1 VKSLDALKQT
11 LASAW
16 NDEKGPTPHWKSSTN
31 RVTLI
36 FMTMESPL
44 ATALSQLR
52 GAIDQLNLSE
62 NDWKTLSTP
71 RRILQVAVPLRRD
84 NGEVEMY
91 DGYRVQY
98 STTRGPSKG
107 GVRYHPDID
116 LDETVALAMLMT
128 WKCALTNLP
137 YGGAKG
143 GIAVDPGTLSLAEN
157 ERLTRRY
164 TSEILPI
171 IGPERDIPAPDVGT
185 DERNMAWMMDTYS
198 VNAGFSVPGVV
209 TGKPIV
215 LGGSLGRTSATG
227 DGVAIATRE
236 ALRVKGISIDGARV
250 AIQGFG
256 KVGYWAARAL
266 EDMGMKVVAV
276 SDVHGGVMGFSSV
289 QALWEHYLVN
299 KNLDLPGADRLT
311 NEELLHLN
319 VDVLI
324 PAALAD
330 SITESTAQGVKAK
343 IVVEGANAPTTP
355 SGDAILR
362 DNGILVVPDILA
374 NSGGVIVS
382 YFEWVQDK
390 QNYFWSAEEVKTNLS
405 SIMMKAFN
413 EVEATATTRNATWR
427 EAALMLGIGRVAE
440 AHKLRGLYP

>member
-1 VKSLDALKQT
+1 MTQIIALSEKRVYIRDMT
-11 LASAW
+11 KASSQGSAR
-16 NDEKGPTPHWKSSTN
+16 T
-31 RVTLI
+31 
-36 FMTMESPL
+36 ESPL

-52 GAIDQLNLSE
+52 RAIDQLQLSE
-62 NDWKTLSTP
+62 NDWNTLSTP
-71 RRILQVAVPLRRD
+71 RRVLEVAVPLRRD
-84 NGEVEMY
+84 DGRVEMY
-91 DGYRVQY
+91 KGFRVQY

-107 GVRYHPDID
+107 GVRFHQDID

-143 GIAVDPGTLSLAEN
+143 GVAVNPKLLSLTEN

-198 VNAGFSVPGVV
+198 VNAGYSVPGVV

-227 DGVAIATRE
+227 DGVAISVRE
-236 ALRVKGISIDGARV
+236 ALRIKGIDVQGATV

-256 KVGYWAARAL
+256 KVGYWAAVAM
-266 EDMGMKVVAV
+266 ENMGMKVVAV
-276 SDVHGGVMGFSSV
+276 SDVNGGVTGFKNVSSLFEYAQLNGTV
-289 QALWEHYLVN
+289 IGA
-299 KNLDLPGADRLT
+299 PGT
-311 NEELLHLN
+311 EKISNSELLGLK
-319 VDVLI
+319 VDVLV

-330 SITESTAQGVKAK
+330 AITESSAPGIKAK
-343 IVVEGANAPTTP
+343 VVVEGANAPTTP
-355 SGDAILR
+355 AGDQIMN
-362 DNGILVVPDILA
+362 DKGILVVPDILA

-390 QNYFWSAEEVKTNLS
+390 QNYFWSAEEVKENLN
-405 SIMMKAFN
+405 SILMRSIT
-413 EVEATATTRNATWR
+413 EVSERSASQKVTWR
-427 EAALMLGIGRVAE
+427 EAANMIGVGRVAQ
-440 AHKLRGLYP
+440 AHRLRGLYP

>member
-1 VKSLDALKQT
+1 
-11 LASAW
+11 
-16 NDEKGPTPHWKSSTN
+16 
-31 RVTLI
+31 
-36 FMTMESPL
+36 MTTESPL
-44 ATALSQLR
+44 DTARSQLR
-52 GAIDQLNLSE
+52 SAVEKLSLSE
-62 NDWKTLSTP
+62 SMWNTLSTP
-71 RRILQVAVPLRRD
+71 RRILEVAVPLRRD
-84 NGEVEMY
+84 SGVVEMY
-91 DGYRVQY
+91 KGYRVQY

-107 GVRYHPDID
+107 GIRFHPDID

-128 WKCALTNLP
+128 WKCALVNLP

-143 GIAVDPGTLSLAEN
+143 GVAVDPRTLSSREN

-185 DERNMAWMMDTYS
+185 DEKNMAWMMDTYS

-215 LGGSLGRTSATG
+215 LGGSLGRTTATG
-227 DGVAIATRE
+227 DGVAISTRE
-236 ALRVKGISIDGARV
+236 ALLDRGLPVEGATV

-256 KVGYWAARAL
+256 KVGYWTAVAVEA
-266 EDMGMKVVAV
+266 MGMKVVAV
-276 SDVHGGVMGFSSV
+276 SDVTGGVKDFGSI
-289 QALWEHYLVN
+289 A
-299 KNLDLPGADRLT
+299 DLQSHMVAGGDISDYAKGEKIT
-311 NEELLHLN
+311 NEELLHLD

-330 SITESTAQGVKAK
+330 AINHESAVGIKAK

-355 SGDAILR
+355 EGDRIMSEK
-362 DNGILVVPDILA
+362 GITVVPDILA

-390 QNYFWSAEEVKTNLS
+390 QNYFWSADQIRENLES
-405 SIMMKAFN
+405 MMLKAFA
-413 EVEATATTRNATWR
+413 EVRHVVKENRVSWR
-427 EAALMLGIGRVAE
+427 DAAMMIGVGRVAE

>member
-1 VKSLDALKQT
+1 MLNIMTTESALD
-11 LASAW
+11 
-16 NDEKGPTPHWKSSTN
+16 
-31 RVTLI
+31 
-36 FMTMESPL
+36 
-44 ATALSQLR
+44 TALSQLKQ
-52 GAIDQLNLSE
+52 AVSQLGLSE
-62 NDWKTLSTP
+62 NDWQTLSTP
-71 RRILQVAVPLRRD
+71 RRVLEVAVPLRRD
-84 NGEVEMY
+84 NGNVEMY
-91 DGYRVQY
+91 RGYRVQY

-107 GVRYHPDID
+107 GVRFHPDID
-116 LDETVALAMLMT
+116 MNETVALAMLMT

-143 GIAVDPGTLSLAEN
+143 GIAVDAGSLSLAEN

-227 DGVAIATRE
+227 DGVAISARE
-236 ALRVKGISIDGARV
+236 ALRVRGINPQGATV

-256 KVGYWAARAL
+256 KVGYWAAVAC
-266 EDMGMKVVAV
+266 EQMGMKVVAV
-276 SDVHGGVMGFSSV
+276 SDVHGGITGFSSIAAV
-289 QALWEHYLVN
+289 WDHFKANGNINV
-299 KNLDLPGADRLT
+299 PGSEKLT
-311 NEELLHLN
+311 NDELLHLK
-319 VDVLI
+319 VDVLV

-330 SITESTAQGVKAK
+330 SITEKSAGGIQAK

-355 SGDAILR
+355 GGDAILKE
-362 DNGILVVPDILA
+362 NNILVVPDILA
-374 NSGGVIVS
+374 NAGGVIVS

-390 QNYFWSAEEVKTNLS
+390 QNYFWTADEVKQNLNE
-405 SIMMKAFN
+405 ILMKSVR
-413 EVEATATTRNATWR
+413 EVEAMSEVKNVTWR
-427 EAALMLGIGRVAE
+427 EAAMMLGVGRVAE

>member
-1 VKSLDALKQT
+1 
-11 LASAW
+11 
-16 NDEKGPTPHWKSSTN
+16 
-31 RVTLI
+31 
-36 FMTMESPL
+36 MTTESPL
-44 ATALSQLR
+44 NTALAQLR
-52 GAIDQLNLSE
+52 GTIDKLGLSE
-62 NDWKTLSTP
+62 NDWQTLSTP

-84 NGEVEMY
+84 NGDVEMY

-107 GVRYHPDID
+107 GVRYHPDVD
-116 LDETVALAMLMT
+116 LDETISLAMLMT

-143 GIAVDPGTLSLAEN
+143 GIAIDPSKLSAREN

-236 ALRVKGISIDGARV
+236 ALRARGIDINGATV

-256 KVGYWAARAL
+256 KVGYWTAVAL
-266 EDMGMKVVAV
+266 ENMGMKVVAV
-276 SDVHGGVMGFSSV
+276 SDVNGAVTGFSSV
-289 QALWEHYLVN
+289 ADLWNYFLTN
-299 KNLDLPGADRLT
+299 GNLNIPGSDRLT
-311 NEELLHLN
+311 NQELLHLD

-330 SITESTAQGVKAK
+330 AITGATAPGIKAK
-343 IVVEGANAPTTP
+343 IVVEGANGPTSP
-355 SGDAILR
+355 LGDAILQ
-362 DNGILVVPDILA
+362 DKGVLVVPDILA

-390 QNYFWSAEEVKTNLS
+390 QNYFWSADEVRENLS
-405 SIMMKAFN
+405 SIMMRALH
-413 EVEATATTRNATWR
+413 EVESVSKTKGVTWR
-427 EAALMLGIGRVAE
+427 DSALMIGVGRVAE
-440 AHKLRGLYP
+440 AHHLRGLYP

>member
-1 VKSLDALKQT
+1 MTTRSSN
-11 LASAW
+11 SAVP
-16 NDEKGPTPHWKSSTN
+16 N
-31 RVTLI
+31 L
-36 FMTMESPL
+36 ESPL
-44 ATALSQLR
+44 TTALSQLR
-52 GAIDQLNLSE
+52 RAIDQLNLSE
-62 NDWKTLSTP
+62 NDWNTLSTP
-71 RRILQVAVPLRRD
+71 RRVLEVAVPLRRD
-84 NGEVEMY
+84 DGRVEMY
-91 DGYRVQY
+91 KGYRVQY
-98 STTRGPSKG
+98 STTRGPAKG
-107 GVRYHPDID
+107 GVRFHQDID

-143 GIAVDPGTLSLAEN
+143 GVAVNPNSLSIAEN

-227 DGVAIATRE
+227 DGVAIAVRE
-236 ALRVKGISIDGARV
+236 ALKLKGIHPEDATV

-256 KVGYWAARAL
+256 KVGYWAAVAL
-266 EDMGMKVVAV
+266 ENMGLKVTAV
-276 SDVHGGVMGFSSV
+276 SDVNGGVTGFKKLS
-289 QALWEHYLVN
+289 
-299 KNLDLPGADRLT
+299 DLQRFTQDNGTIVGAPGTESIT
-311 NEELLHLN
+311 NTELLHLP
-319 VDVLI
+319 VDVLV

-330 SITESTAQGVKAK
+330 AITESTASGIKAK

-355 SGDAILR
+355 GGDAIMN
-362 DNGILVVPDILA
+362 DKGILVVPDILA

-390 QNYFWSAEEVKTNLS
+390 QNYFWSADEVKENLN
-405 SIMMKAFN
+405 SILMRAIN
-413 EVEATATTRNATWR
+413 EVAEHSAENRVTWR
-427 EAALMLGIGRVAE
+427 ESANMIGVSRVAL
-440 AHKLRGLYP
+440 AHRLRGLYP

>member
-1 VKSLDALKQT
+1 
-11 LASAW
+11 
-16 NDEKGPTPHWKSSTN
+16 
-31 RVTLI
+31 
-36 FMTMESPL
+36 MESPL
-44 ATALSQLR
+44 NTALSQLR
-52 GAIDQLNLSE
+52 GTVENLKLSE
-62 NDWKTLSTP
+62 SDWNTLSTP
-71 RRILQVAVPLRRD
+71 RRVLQVAVPLRRD

-107 GVRYHPDID
+107 GVRYHPDVD
-116 LDETVALAMLMT
+116 LDETIALAMLMT
-128 WKCALTNLP
+128 WKCALANLP

-143 GIAVDPGTLSLAEN
+143 GINVDPGTLSPREN

-227 DGVAIATRE
+227 DGVGIATRE
-236 ALRVKGISIDGARV
+236 ALRVKGIPVEGARV

-256 KVGYWAARAL
+256 KVGYWAARAC
-266 EDMGMKVVAV
+266 EEMGMKIVGV
-276 SDVHGGVMGFSSV
+276 SDVNGGVTGFPSV
-289 QALWEHYLVN
+289 TALWEHFLEH
-299 KNLDLPGADRLT
+299 KNLAYPGADLVT
-311 NEELLHLN
+311 NEELLHLD

-330 SITESTAQGVKAK
+330 SITETTANDIKAA
-343 IVVEGANAPTTP
+343 IVVEGANGPTTP
-355 SGDAILR
+355 SGDQVLQDKGA
-362 DNGILVVPDILA
+362 LVVPDILA

-390 QNYFWSAEEVKTNLS
+390 QNYFWSADEVKTNLS
-405 SIMMKAFN
+405 SIMMRALG
-413 EVEATATTRNATWR
+413 EVEQTATTKKVSWR
-427 EAALMLGIGRVAE
+427 DAALMLGVGRVAE

>member
-1 VKSLDALKQT
+1 MTTRSSN
-11 LASAW
+11 SAVP
-16 NDEKGPTPHWKSSTN
+16 N
-31 RVTLI
+31 L
-36 FMTMESPL
+36 ESPL
-44 ATALSQLR
+44 STALSQLR
-52 GAIDQLNLSE
+52 RAIDQLNLSE
-62 NDWKTLSTP
+62 NDWNTLSTP
-71 RRILQVAVPLRRD
+71 RRVLEVAVPLRRD
-84 NGEVEMY
+84 DGRVEMY
-91 DGYRVQY
+91 KGYRVQY
-98 STTRGPSKG
+98 STTRGPAKG
-107 GVRYHPDID
+107 GVRFHQDID

-143 GIAVDPGTLSLAEN
+143 GVAVNPNSLSISEN

-227 DGVAIATRE
+227 DGVAIAVRE
-236 ALRVKGISIDGARV
+236 ALKLKGIKPEGAKV

-256 KVGYWAARAL
+256 KVGYWAAVAL
-266 EDMGMKVVAV
+266 ENMGLKVVAV
-276 SDVHGGVMGFSSV
+276 SDVNGGVTGFKEVS
-289 QALWEHYLVN
+289 
-299 KNLDLPGADRLT
+299 DLQRFTQDNGTIVGAPGTDSIT
-311 NEELLHLN
+311 NTELLHLP
-319 VDVLI
+319 VDVLV

-330 SITESTAQGVKAK
+330 AITESTASGIEAK

-355 SGDAILR
+355 GGDAIMN
-362 DNGILVVPDILA
+362 DKGILVVPDILA

-390 QNYFWSAEEVKTNLS
+390 QNYFWSADEVKENLN
-405 SIMMKAFN
+405 SILMRAIN
-413 EVEATATTRNATWR
+413 EVAERSAEHRVTWR
-427 EAALMLGIGRVAE
+427 ESANMIGVSRVAQ
-440 AHKLRGLYP
+440 AHRLRGLYP

>member
-1 VKSLDALKQT
+1 
-11 LASAW
+11 
-16 NDEKGPTPHWKSSTN
+16 
-31 RVTLI
+31 
-36 FMTMESPL
+36 MESAL
-44 ATALSQLR
+44 DTALRQLSR
-52 GAIDQLNLSE
+52 AVEQLSLSE
-62 NDWKTLSTP
+62 NEWQTLSTP
-71 RRILQVAVPLRRD
+71 RRILEVAVPLRRD
-84 NGEVEMY
+84 NGNVEMY
-91 DGYRVQY
+91 KGFRVQY

-107 GVRYHPDID
+107 GVRFHPDID
-116 LDETVALAMLMT
+116 MDETVALAMLMT

-143 GIAVDPGTLSLAEN
+143 GIAVDPSTLSVMEN

-198 VNAGFSVPGVV
+198 VNAGYSVPGVV
-209 TGKPIV
+209 TGKPIS

-227 DGVAIATRE
+227 DGVAISTRE
-236 ALRVKGISIDGARV
+236 ALLAKGINPLTATV

-256 KVGYWAARAL
+256 KVGYWTAVGL
-266 EDMGMKVVAV
+266 EKMGLKVVAV
-276 SDVHGGVMGFSSV
+276 SDVRGGVTGFASV
-289 QALWEHYLVN
+289 ESLWNHFKEHG
-299 KNLDLPGADRLT
+299 NLDAPGTDRLT
-311 NEELLHLN
+311 NEELLALE

-330 SITESTAQGVKAK
+330 AITAHTAPSIKAK

-355 SGDAILR
+355 EGDAILK
-362 DNGILVVPDILA
+362 DKGVLVVPDILA
-374 NSGGVIVS
+374 NAGGVIVS

-390 QNYFWSAEEVKTNLS
+390 QAFFWDADEIYQNLDS
-405 SIMMKAFN
+405 QLMKAIR
-413 EVEATATTRNATWR
+413 EVEAMSTEKSVSWR
-427 EAALMLGIGRVAE
+427 ESAMMIGVKRVAE

>member
-1 VKSLDALKQT
+1 
-11 LASAW
+11 
-16 NDEKGPTPHWKSSTN
+16 
-31 RVTLI
+31 
-36 FMTMESPL
+36 MESAL
-44 ATALSQLR
+44 DTALRQLR
-52 GAIDQLNLSE
+52 RAVEQLELSE
-62 NDWKTLSTP
+62 NEWQTLSTP
-71 RRILQVAVPLRRD
+71 RRVLEVAVPLRRD
-84 NGEVEMY
+84 NGSVEMY
-91 DGYRVQY
+91 KGFRVQY

-107 GVRYHPDID
+107 GVRFHPNID
-116 LDETVALAMLMT
+116 MDETVALAMLMT

-143 GIAVDPGTLSLAEN
+143 GIAVDPATLSAMEN

-198 VNAGFSVPGVV
+198 VNAGYSVPGVV
-209 TGKPIV
+209 TGKPIS

-227 DGVAIATRE
+227 DGVAISTRE
-236 ALRVKGISIDGARV
+236 ALLVKGINPEGATV

-256 KVGYWAARAL
+256 KVGYWTAVGL
-266 EDMGMKVVAV
+266 EKMGLKVVAV
-276 SDVHGGVMGFSSV
+276 SDVSGGVTGFSSV
-289 QALWEHYLVN
+289 EDLWKHFREHG
-299 KNLDLPGADRLT
+299 NLSAPGTDRLT
-311 NEELLHLN
+311 NEELLALE

-330 SITESTAQGVKAK
+330 AITAKTAPSIKAK

-355 SGDAILR
+355 EGDAILK
-362 DNGILVVPDILA
+362 DKGVLVVPDILA
-374 NSGGVIVS
+374 NAGGVIVS

-390 QNYFWSAEEVKTNLS
+390 QAFFWDADEIYQNLDS
-405 SIMMKAFN
+405 QLMKAIR
-413 EVEATATTRNATWR
+413 EVETMSTEKSLTWR
-427 EAALMLGIGRVAE
+427 ESAMMIGVKRVAE

>member
-1 VKSLDALKQT
+1 
-11 LASAW
+11 
-16 NDEKGPTPHWKSSTN
+16 
-31 RVTLI
+31 
-36 FMTMESPL
+36 MTMESPL
-44 ATALSQLR
+44 NTALAQLR
-52 GAIDQLNLSE
+52 GTIDKLGLSE
-62 NDWKTLSTP
+62 NDWQTLSTP
-71 RRILQVAVPLRRD
+71 RRVMQVAVPLRRD
-84 NGEVEMY
+84 NGDVEMY

-107 GVRYHPDID
+107 GVRYHPDVD
-116 LDETVALAMLMT
+116 LDETISLAMLMT

-143 GIAVDPGTLSLAEN
+143 GIAVDPSTLSATEN

-236 ALRVKGISIDGARV
+236 ALRVRGIDINGATV

-256 KVGYWAARAL
+256 KVGYWTAIAL
-266 EDMGMKVVAV
+266 ESMGMKVVAV
-276 SDVHGGVMGFSSV
+276 SDVHGAVTGFPSV
-289 QALWEHYLVN
+289 SALWDHFLAN
-299 KNLDLPGADRLT
+299 RNLDLPGTDRLT
-311 NEELLHLN
+311 NEELLHLE

-330 SITESTAQGVKAK
+330 AITESTAPGVKAK
-343 IVVEGANAPTTP
+343 IVVEGANGPTTP
-355 SGDAILR
+355 QGDQILQ
-362 DNGILVVPDILA
+362 DKGVLVVPDILA

-390 QNYFWSAEEVKTNLS
+390 QNYFWSAGEVKENLS
-405 SIMMKAFN
+405 SILMKAIR
-413 EVEATATTRNATWR
+413 EVEEVSTSKKVTWR
-427 EAALMLGIGRVAE
+427 DSAFLLAVI
-440 AHKLRGLYP
+440 

>member
-1 VKSLDALKQT
+1 
-11 LASAW
+11 
-16 NDEKGPTPHWKSSTN
+16 
-31 RVTLI
+31 
-36 FMTMESPL
+36 MTTKSPL
-44 ATALSQLR
+44 NTALAQLQSTVDKL
-52 GAIDQLNLSE
+52 GLSE
-62 NDWKTLSTP
+62 NDWQTLSTP
-71 RRILQVAVPLRRD
+71 RRVLQVAVPLRRD
-84 NGEVEMY
+84 NGDVEMY
-91 DGYRVQY
+91 DGFRVQY

-107 GVRYHPDID
+107 GVRYHPHVD
-116 LDETVALAMLMT
+116 LNETISLAMLMT

-143 GIAVDPGTLSLAEN
+143 GIAIDPKTLSIQEN

-215 LGGSLGRTSATG
+215 LGGSLGRTTATG

-236 ALRVKGISIDGARV
+236 ALRARGIDIKGATV

-256 KVGYWAARAL
+256 KVGYWAAVAL
-266 EDMGMKVVAV
+266 ENMGMKIVAV
-276 SDVHGGVMGFSSV
+276 SDVNGGVTGFSSV
-289 QALWEHYLVN
+289 AALWDHFVAHN
-299 KNLDLPGADRLT
+299 NLDLPGCDTLT
-311 NEELLHLN
+311 NEELLHLD

-330 SITESTAQGVKAK
+330 ALTEATAPGVKAK
-343 IVVEGANAPTTP
+343 IVVEGANGPTSP
-355 SGDAILR
+355 EGDAILQE
-362 DNGILVVPDILA
+362 NGALVVPDILA

-390 QNYFWSAEEVKTNLS
+390 QNYFWTADEVRENLS
-405 SIMMKAFN
+405 SIMMKALK
-413 EVEATATTRNATWR
+413 EVEALSTSKGVTWR
-427 EAALMLGIGRVAE
+427 DSALMIGVGRVAE
-440 AHKLRGLYP
+440 AHHLRGLYP

>member
-1 VKSLDALKQT
+1 MTTKSFNNPAANSGD
-11 LASAW
+11 
-16 NDEKGPTPHWKSSTN
+16 
-31 RVTLI
+31 
-36 FMTMESPL
+36 SPL
-44 ATALSQLR
+44 GTALSQLR
-52 GAIDQLNLSE
+52 RAIDQLGLSD
-62 NDWKTLSTP
+62 NDWNTLSTP
-71 RRILQVAVPLRRD
+71 RRVLEVAVPLRRD
-84 NGEVEMY
+84 DGRVEMY
-91 DGYRVQY
+91 KGYRVQY
-98 STTRGPSKG
+98 STTRGPAKG
-107 GVRYHPDID
+107 GVRFHQDID

-143 GIAVDPGTLSLAEN
+143 GVAVNPNTLSLTEN

-198 VNAGFSVPGVV
+198 VNAGFAVPGVV

-227 DGVAIATRE
+227 DGVAIAVRE
-236 ALRVKGISIDGARV
+236 ALKLRGIDPHGATV

-256 KVGYWAARAL
+256 KVGYWAAVAL
-266 EDMGMKVVAV
+266 ENMGLKVVAV
-276 SDVHGGVMGFSSV
+276 SDVNGGVTGFKSV
-289 QALWEHYLVN
+289 TEIHNFLISNGTVVGA
-299 KNLDLPGADRLT
+299 PGTDAIT
-311 NEELLHLN
+311 NTELLHLP
-319 VDVLI
+319 VDVLV

-330 SITESTAQGVKAK
+330 SITESTANEIKAK

-355 SGDAILR
+355 GGDAVLN
-362 DNGILVVPDILA
+362 DKGILVVPDILA

-390 QNYFWSAEEVKTNLS
+390 QNYFWSADEVKENLN
-405 SIMMKAFN
+405 SILMRSII
-413 EVEATATTRNATWR
+413 EVAESAKEKGVTWR
-427 EAALMLGIGRVAE
+427 EAANMIGVSRVAQ
-440 AHKLRGLYP
+440 AHRLRGLYP

>member
-1 VKSLDALKQT
+1 MT
-11 LASAW
+11 TAS
-16 NDEKGPTPHWKSSTN
+16 S
-31 RVTLI
+31 
-36 FMTMESPL
+36 MESPL

-52 GAIDQLNLSE
+52 RAIDQLKLSE
-62 NDWKTLSTP
+62 NDWNTLSTP
-71 RRILQVAVPLRRD
+71 RRVLEVAVPLRRD
-84 NGEVEMY
+84 DGRVEMY
-91 DGYRVQY
+91 KGYRVQY

-107 GVRYHPDID
+107 GVRFHQDID

-143 GIAVDPGTLSLAEN
+143 GVAVNPKTLTMTEN

-227 DGVAIATRE
+227 DGVAISVRE
-236 ALRVKGISIDGARV
+236 ALKIKNIDPHGATV

-256 KVGYWAARAL
+256 KVGYWAAVAL
-266 EDMGMKVVAV
+266 ESMGMKVVAV
-276 SDVHGGVMGFSSV
+276 SDVNGGVTGFNSITELHKYAV
-289 QALWEHYLVN
+289 ENGTVVGA
-299 KNLDLPGADRLT
+299 PGTEKIT
-311 NEELLHLN
+311 NTELLHLP
-319 VDVLI
+319 VDVLV

-330 SITESTAQGVKAK
+330 AINESTASGIRAK

-355 SGDAILR
+355 AGDEIMNDKGL
-362 DNGILVVPDILA
+362 LVVPDILA

-390 QNYFWSAEEVKTNLS
+390 QNYFWSAEEVKENLN
-405 SIMMKAFN
+405 SILMRAIN
-413 EVEATATTRNATWR
+413 EVADNASSKKVTWR
-427 EAALMLGIGRVAE
+427 EAANMIGVGRVAE
-440 AHKLRGLYP
+440 AHRLRGLYP

>member
-1 VKSLDALKQT
+1 
-11 LASAW
+11 
-16 NDEKGPTPHWKSSTN
+16 
-31 RVTLI
+31 
-36 FMTMESPL
+36 MTKESPL
-44 ATALSQLR
+44 NTALSQLR
-52 GAIDQLNLSE
+52 GAVENLQLSE
-62 NDWKTLSTP
+62 SDWNTLSTP
-71 RRILQVAVPLRRD
+71 RRVLQVAVPLRRD
-84 NGEVEMY
+84 NDEVEMY

-107 GVRYHPDID
+107 GVRYHPDVD
-116 LDETVALAMLMT
+116 LDETIALAMLMT

-143 GIAVDPGTLSLAEN
+143 GIAVDPGTLSVREN

-198 VNAGFSVPGVV
+198 VNEGFSVPGVV

-227 DGVAIATRE
+227 DGVGIAARE
-236 ALRVKGISIDGARV
+236 ALRVRGIPVEGARV

-256 KVGYWAARAL
+256 KVGYWAARAC
-266 EDMGMKVVAV
+266 EEMGMKIVAI
-276 SDVHGGVMGFSSV
+276 SDVNGGVTGFPSV
-289 QALWEHYLVN
+289 AALWDHFVTH
-299 KNLDLPGADRLT
+299 KNLDYPGADRLS
-311 NEELLHLN
+311 NEELLHLD

-330 SITESTAQGVKAK
+330 SINESTAAQVKAK
-343 IVVEGANAPTTP
+343 IVVEGANGPTTP
-355 SGDAILR
+355 GGDAILY
-362 DNGILVVPDILA
+362 DKGTLVVPDILA

-390 QNYFWSAEEVKTNLS
+390 QNYFWSADEVKTNLS
-405 SIMMKAFN
+405 SIMMKAFK
-413 EVEATATTRNATWR
+413 EVEETATSKTVTWR
-427 EAALMLGIGRVAE
+427 DAALMLGVGRVAE

>member
-1 VKSLDALKQT
+1 MSEKPGAKADLD
-11 LASAW
+11 
-16 NDEKGPTPHWKSSTN
+16 SSPSG
-31 RVTLI
+31 
-36 FMTMESPL
+36 ESPL
-44 ATALSQLR
+44 ATARAQLR
-52 GAIDQLNLSE
+52 SAVENLQLSE
-62 NDWKTLSTP
+62 SMWNTLSTP
-71 RRILQVAVPLRRD
+71 RRILEVAVPLRRD
-84 NGEVEMY
+84 TGVVEMY
-91 DGYRVQY
+91 QGYRVQY

-107 GVRYHPDID
+107 GIRFHPSID

-128 WKCALTNLP
+128 WKCALVNLP

-143 GIAVDPGTLSLAEN
+143 GVNVDPKSLSVREN

-185 DERNMAWMMDTYS
+185 DEKNMAWMMDTYS

-227 DGVAIATRE
+227 DGVAISTRE
-236 ALRVKGISIDGARV
+236 ALSDLGIKVEGATV

-256 KVGYWAARAL
+256 KVGYWAALAL
-266 EDMGMKVVAV
+266 ESMGMKVVAV
-276 SDVHGGVMGFSSV
+276 SDVSGGVKGFSSI
-289 QALWEHYLVN
+289 Q
-299 KNLDLPGADRLT
+299 DLQKHASTGKKLSEFASGEKIT
-311 NEELLHLN
+311 NEELLHLD
-319 VDVLI
+319 VDVLV

-330 SITESTAQGVKAK
+330 SINHISAKGIKAK
-343 IVVEGANAPTTP
+343 VVVEGANAPTTP
-355 SGDAILR
+355 EGDAIMR
-362 DNGILVVPDILA
+362 EKGITVIPDILA

-390 QNYFWSAEEVKTNLS
+390 QNYFWSADEVKENLDA
-405 SIMMKAFN
+405 MMMRAFS
-413 EVEATATTRNATWR
+413 EVRSLVKERRVSWR
-427 EAALMLGIGRVAE
+427 DAAMMIGVGRVAE

>member
-1 VKSLDALKQT
+1 M
-11 LASAW
+11 
-16 NDEKGPTPHWKSSTN
+16 
-31 RVTLI
+31 
-36 FMTMESPL
+36 MTMESAL
-44 ATALSQLR
+44 DTARQQLQR
-52 GAIDQLNLSE
+52 AVDLLGLSE
-62 NDWKTLSTP
+62 NDWQTLSTP
-71 RRILQVAVPLRRD
+71 RRILEVAVPLRRD
-84 NGEVEMY
+84 SGDVEMY
-91 DGYRVQY
+91 KGFRVQY

-107 GVRYHPDID
+107 GVRFHPSID

-143 GIAVDPGTLSLAEN
+143 GIAVDVKNLSEREN

-198 VNAGFSVPGVV
+198 VNAGYSVPGVV

-227 DGVAIATRE
+227 DGVVISTIE
-236 ALRVKGISIDGARV
+236 ALKVRGINPKGAKV

-256 KVGYWAARAL
+256 KVGYWTAIGL
-266 EDMGMKVVAV
+266 ENLGLKVVAV
-276 SDVHGGVMGFSSV
+276 SDVYGAVTGFSSV
-289 QALWEHYLVN
+289 AELWKYFSEHG
-299 KNLDLPGADRLT
+299 NLNMPGTDKLSQD
-311 NEELLHLN
+311 ELLHLP

-324 PAALAD
+324 PAALSDA
-330 SITESTAQGVKAK
+330 ITEKTALGVKAK

-355 SGDAILR
+355 GGDHILNE
-362 DNGILVVPDILA
+362 NGVLTVPDILA

-390 QNYFWSAEEVKTNLS
+390 QNFFWTAEEVKSNLNQ
-405 SIMMKAFN
+405 IMMRSFK
-413 EVEATATTRNATWR
+413 EVESMAKTKKVSWR
-427 EAALMLGIGRVAE
+427 EAAHMIGVGRVAE

>member
-1 VKSLDALKQT
+1 MT
-11 LASAW
+11 TASSQGSAR
-16 NDEKGPTPHWKSSTN
+16 S
-31 RVTLI
+31 
-36 FMTMESPL
+36 ESPL

-52 GAIDQLNLSE
+52 RAIDQLQLSE
-62 NDWKTLSTP
+62 NDWNTLSTP
-71 RRILQVAVPLRRD
+71 RRVLEVAVPLRRD
-84 NGEVEMY
+84 DGRVEMY
-91 DGYRVQY
+91 KGYRVQY

-107 GVRYHPDID
+107 GVRFHQDID

-143 GIAVDPGTLSLAEN
+143 GVAVNPKTLSLTEN

-198 VNAGFSVPGVV
+198 VNAGYSVPGVV

-227 DGVAIATRE
+227 DGVAIAVRE
-236 ALRVKGISIDGARV
+236 ALRIKGIDPHGATV

-256 KVGYWAARAL
+256 KVGYWAAVAL
-266 EDMGMKVVAV
+266 ENMGLKVVAV
-276 SDVHGGVMGFSSV
+276 SDVNGGVTGFRNVSTLYKYANENGTV
-289 QALWEHYLVN
+289 IGA
-299 KNLDLPGADRLT
+299 PGT
-311 NEELLHLN
+311 EKISNSELLGLK
-319 VDVLI
+319 VDVLV

-330 SITESTAQGVKAK
+330 AITESSAPSIQAK

-355 SGDAILR
+355 AGDQIMN
-362 DNGILVVPDILA
+362 DKGILVVPDILA

-390 QNYFWSAEEVKTNLS
+390 QNYFWSADEVKENLN
-405 SIMMKAFN
+405 SILMRSIN
-413 EVEATATTRNATWR
+413 EVSERSASQKVTWR
-427 EAALMLGIGRVAE
+427 EAANMIGVGRVAQ
-440 AHKLRGLYP
+440 AHRLRGLYP

>member
-1 VKSLDALKQT
+1 MT
-11 LASAW
+11 TAS
-16 NDEKGPTPHWKSSTN
+16 S
-31 RVTLI
+31 
-36 FMTMESPL
+36 MESPL

-52 GAIDQLNLSE
+52 RAIDQLKLSE
-62 NDWKTLSTP
+62 NDWNTLSTP
-71 RRILQVAVPLRRD
+71 RRVLEVAVPLRRD
-84 NGEVEMY
+84 DGRVEMY
-91 DGYRVQY
+91 RGYRVQY

-107 GVRYHPDID
+107 GVRFHQDID
-116 LDETVALAMLMT
+116 LNETVALAMLMT

-143 GIAVDPGTLSLAEN
+143 GVAVNPKTLTMTEN

-227 DGVAIATRE
+227 DGVAISVRE
-236 ALRVKGISIDGARV
+236 ALKIKNIDPHGATV

-256 KVGYWAARAL
+256 KVGYWAAVAL
-266 EDMGMKVVAV
+266 ELMGMKVVAV
-276 SDVHGGVMGFSSV
+276 SDVNGGVTGFNSV
-289 QALWEHYLVN
+289 TELHKYAVENGTVVGA
-299 KNLDLPGADRLT
+299 PGTEKIT
-311 NEELLHLN
+311 NTELLHLP
-319 VDVLI
+319 VDVLV

-330 SITESTAQGVKAK
+330 AINESTASGIRAR

-355 SGDAILR
+355 AGDEIMNDKGL
-362 DNGILVVPDILA
+362 LVVPDILA

-390 QNYFWSAEEVKTNLS
+390 QNYFWSAEEVKENLNSILMRAITEVADNAS
-405 SIMMKAFN
+405 SKK
-413 EVEATATTRNATWR
+413 VTWR
-427 EAALMLGIGRVAE
+427 EAANMIGVGRVAE
-440 AHKLRGLYP
+440 AHRLRGLYP